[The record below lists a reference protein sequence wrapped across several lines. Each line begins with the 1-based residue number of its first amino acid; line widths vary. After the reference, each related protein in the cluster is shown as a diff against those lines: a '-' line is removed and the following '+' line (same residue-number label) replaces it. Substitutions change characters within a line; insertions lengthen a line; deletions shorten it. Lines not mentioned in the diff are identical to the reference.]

1 MRKTAELF
9 CALAMMTGMIM
20 PVRAEESAYEKAL
33 RAAAE
38 AQEKVNSITAQLAEG
53 SAGFFR
59 WHGDTMAVDII
70 NNGIEKGRNLGLSTG
85 LTRTG
90 RAGDATSLDNLKAAV
105 GYLKEG
111 NQLRADEG
119 AEALMVTD
127 RMMALAEVNTN
138 YAAENYIH
146 WYENLSVYTAGEN
159 YSYWYTDPYDYWYTL
174 EKEHKENGT
183 GDFAHFDNLINTNYL
198 VTGFGVNTVT
208 NTTHYCQDFGSQWCM
223 QRLSGTYGKTYTVAQ
238 YEKDV
243 NTYISTMNSDL
254 AAAKKVLEETLKQL
268 EPYEKGGY
276 KLGSAPKTAK
286 VGDILNM
293 NVLVSGTQTTTAV
306 WSASSTV
313 ASVDQNGKVTCRR
326 TGTVTITAKSPT
338 GRSDSVSLRVLFTDV
353 PASGVYYSDPVYWA
367 VDKGITYGFTD
378 NDGFAR
384 TFGPE
389 KNCTRAQMVTFLWRL
404 AGKPNPRSAVC
415 SFSDMDDP
423 SAYYYKAVIWADEAG
438 ITGGYSDGTFHPD
451 ATCLREHAVTFLYR
465 YAGKPEIKASAN
477 PFNDIA
483 EDAYYYRPSVWANE
497 NGIANGYSS
506 GEHAGGFGPQ
516 LDCLREH
523 IVTFMYRYAN

>member
-1 MRKTAELF
+1 MRKTKIVCTIGPAS
-9 CALAMMTGMIM
+9 
-20 PVRAEESAYEKAL
+20 ES
-33 RAAAE
+33 
-38 AQEKVNSITAQLAEG
+38 
-53 SAGFFR
+53 
-59 WHGDTMAVDII
+59 
-70 NNGIEKGRNLGLSTG
+70 
-85 LTRTG
+85 
-90 RAGDATSLDNLKAAV
+90 
-105 GYLKEG
+105 
-111 NQLRADEG
+111 
-119 AEALMVTD
+119 
-127 RMMALAEVNTN
+127 
-138 YAAENYIH
+138 
-146 WYENLSVYTAGEN
+146 
-159 YSYWYTDPYDYWYTL
+159 
-174 EKEHKENGT
+174 
-183 GDFAHFDNLINTNYL
+183 
-198 VTGFGVNTVT
+198 
-208 NTTHYCQDFGSQWCM
+208 
-223 QRLSGTYGKTYTVAQ
+223 
-238 YEKDV
+238 
-243 NTYISTMNSDL
+243 
-254 AAAKKVLEETLKQL
+254 EETLKQL

-286 VGDILNM
+286 VGDTLNM

-367 VDKGITYGFTD
+367 VDKGITYGFSD

-423 SAYYYKAVIWADEAG
+423 DVYYYRAVIWADEAG
-438 ITGGYSDGTFHPD
+438 ITGGYSDGTFRPD

-465 YAGKPEIKASAN
+465 YVGKPEIKASAN

-483 EDAYYYRPSVWANE
+483 EDAYYYRPSVWASE
-497 NGIANGYSS
+497 NGIANGYSE